1 MKKQNDVVFNI
12 LEQMLS
18 SSPEASY
25 ARLNPALRS
34 TLSDCI
40 SADLPFQPDTF
51 SRVYNELRGWRWFG
65 DGAGSSVGE
74 HYYTHAVENN
84 HASAYQSFEQFAGRP
99 AVLWEEDAKS
109 PVRLHVGSRFT
120 WRGYFVEV
128 TSMRQDSLVACTYK
142 DVRETGKGIEVGAT
156 IDDYSQRENKHWV
169 ITNSK
174 RDGYATVLRVVKSK
188 AVSGDRT
195 VAKRFTITYAEM
207 VEFRRTEKARLKK
220 VLVKIA
226 SCNPEKN
233 AKSLSKEIAAENFRH
248 FQLEEINA
256 AFAKRKDWIANAS
269 RIEEWRNGVNGA
281 WLEVKSILLRVK
293 DDCVECSN
301 GNRVS
306 LAAVRRVLPII
317 LDRRSQAGNLS
328 LSLDGHTINSLNSVG
343 VRVGCTLVPWS
354 EVDLIAPKIKSA

>member
-1 MKKQNDVVFNI
+1 MKKINDVVFNI

-18 SSPEASY
+18 ASPEASY
-25 ARLNPALRS
+25 ARLNSALQS

-51 SRVYNELRGWRWFG
+51 KRIYHDLRGGRWFG

-74 HYYTHAVENN
+74 HYYSHAVECN
-84 HASAYQSFEQFAGRP
+84 HASAYQSFEQFAERP
-99 AVLWEEDAKS
+99 AVLWEEDAKL

-128 TSMRQDSLVACTYK
+128 TSMRQESLVACTYK
-142 DVRETGKGIEVGAT
+142 DVLETGKGIEVGAT
-156 IDDYSQRENKHWV
+156 IDDYSRCEKKHWV

-174 RDGYATVLRVVKSK
+174 RDGDATMLRVVKSK
-188 AVSGDRT
+188 AADGDRT
-195 VAKRFTITYAEM
+195 VARRFTITYEEI
-207 VEFRRTEKARLKK
+207 VEFRRTEKTRLKK
-220 VLVKIA
+220 ILVKIPA
-226 SCNPEKN
+226 CNPDKDAKN
-233 AKSLSKEIAAENFRH
+233 LSKEIAAEHFRH

-306 LAAVRRVLPII
+306 IAAVRRVLPII
-317 LDRRSQAGNLS
+317 MDRRNQPGTIG
-328 LSLDGHTINSLNSVG
+328 LSLDGHTINSLSSGG
-343 VRVGCTLVPWS
+343 VKVGCTLVPWM
-354 EVDLIAPKIKSA
+354 EIDLLKSKL